1 MILDQTKVE
10 RLKGDRCESSL
21 FVKLTWNY
29 VYNSFK
35 IGKVKKTFIWSLEDT
50 FLVLHFFKN
59 IHSLQNLRDQPLQ
72 APGLH
77 LYEGGDGYSEL
88 ILLLLNLLFDLAA
101 NPTILVQDKT
111 SLILPVVLQ
120 QQQSFQDCL
129 NTQNLNLSYSQNNTI
144 LLLEYINYI
153 YGEYSSNII
162 NTLSLIKVDL
172 FFPWRIII
180 QGNKV
185 QI

>member
-1 MILDQTKVE
+1 MSDQFHLKRFRTWNNKDVLFILDQTKVE

-29 VYNSFK
+29 VDNSFK

-59 IHSLQNLRDQPLQ
+59 IHSLQNLRDHPLQ

-77 LYEGGDGYSEL
+77 LDEGGDGYSKL
-88 ILLLLNLLFDLAA
+88 ILLLLNLLFDFAA

-129 NTQNLNLSYSQNNTI
+129 ST
-144 LLLEYINYI
+144 
-153 YGEYSSNII
+153 
-162 NTLSLIKVDL
+162 
-172 FFPWRIII
+172 
-180 QGNKV
+180 
-185 QI
+185 